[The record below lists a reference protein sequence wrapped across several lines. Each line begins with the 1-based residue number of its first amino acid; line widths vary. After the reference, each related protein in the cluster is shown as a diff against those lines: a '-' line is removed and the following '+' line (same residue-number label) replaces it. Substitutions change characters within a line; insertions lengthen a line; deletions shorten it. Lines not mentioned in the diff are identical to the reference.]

1 MHLRHVIALQLLLTA
16 GCAWMSP
23 VLLAAQRPAVATPP
37 TARQPPP
44 ATLAPPHTRPATPA
58 PQGKPAAP
66 ASDEK
71 VPAPQPA
78 GKAAPPATA
87 SAGAT
92 TPATAPP
99 LDLKALEQ
107 RLRNTKAIG
116 IFTKITL
123 KNQVDDLLDK
133 FEDYY
138 DGKSKHTMKDLRR
151 SYDLLLMKVLSLLQD
166 KDQQL
171 ASAIVASREALWGLL
186 ADPKMFATLR
196 A

>member
-1 MHLRHVIALQLLLTA
+1 M
-16 GCAWMSP
+16 
-23 VLLAAQRPAVATPP
+23 LAAQRQAVTTPR
-37 TARQPPP
+37 AVRQQP
-44 ATLAPPHTRPATPA
+44 PATPA
-58 PQGKPAAP
+58 PPPTRPPMPQGKRAAP
-66 ASDEK
+66 APDEK

-78 GKAAPPATA
+78 GKTAPPGAATA
-87 SAGAT
+87 AAQH
-92 TPATAPP
+92 PATAPP

-138 DGKSKHTMKDLRR
+138 DRKSKYTMKDLRR

-166 KDQQL
+166 EDQQL
-171 ASAIVASREALWGLL
+171 ASAIVASREALWVLL
-186 ADPKMFATLR
+186 ADPKTFATLR